1 MAKVVFGNIRM
12 IFSLVARCCFAVTR
26 DETESPDYW
35 KLFNE
40 VLGNFEGELQG
51 LLNRVVM

>member
-1 MAKVVFGNIRM
+1 M

-35 KLFNE
+35 KLFNK